1 MREKVQGRKLSF
13 LCLFP
18 NWDYFPLLQAT
29 SRDVWGEEGS
39 GTWSVALQA
48 SVLSWVAAWPG
59 LVVADTEALVC
70 RGCVT
75 LSTMNS

>member
-1 MREKVQGRKLSF
+1 M
-13 LCLFP
+13 
-18 NWDYFPLLQAT
+18 
-29 SRDVWGEEGS
+29 WGEEGS